1 MSEPINKKDIIV
13 GDPFLAI
20 AKDIE
25 AALTPLENFDLELKK
40 VSASLTT
47 LSKSAETTLEGINSI
62 IEAEK
67 RSKKVVDEKIA
78 NDKLL
83 VKVQLE
89 QNRVEQLRLKNIS
102 TEALN
107 QEKLNR
113 SRQLTA
119 SQNAKN
125 TKAELELDEK
135 LRQSRQKTNFEAKK
149 NAQIKQKLAQD
160 VDRASK
166 LKMKADN
173 DELTSQ
179 ERLKQAKYRTQ
190 EQIEKGIKQKEREAQ
205 KTLESERPY
214 NQLSARLNTLR
225 KDYKDLAV
233 AGNENSTS
241 ARKMKREIDSLDKT
255 LKNVDGS
262 VGQHTRKVGQYENAF
277 RGLSNVMGTFGLS
290 LGVGFIGREVFNT
303 LSEFDEKVADIVK
316 TTGLARESARE
327 LSVEL
332 FKIDTRTSITAL
344 QELASAAGRLGIK
357 GKENILGFVT
367 SADKAFVALG
377 DDLGGTAEEIATN
390 LGKIA
395 GIYGDEQEFGIE
407 EAINKTGSAINSLA
421 SNSKASAGDI
431 LDFTNRMAGVSSQAN
446 ISQTDIQALGA
457 MFAESGQ
464 SIEVASTTLN
474 TLLPKLS
481 ENQEEFA
488 KTAGMTSEAF
498 GELLKNNPIEALKAV
513 AVGAKSSEGGLNGL
527 VSTLESFGIESARS
541 ASIVGV
547 LSNNTDR
554 LTELQEISNKAFK
567 EGTSLQQEFD
577 EKNNTLGS
585 SVERLA
591 KKWDEWVVSMSE
603 STDASNGIKNT
614 INFLADNLP
623 TIISLVTKLGV
634 AFVTFKTFVA
644 VANTDFKVLLQNFT
658 KLKTETAQ
666 GEKGISSF
674 GKALKGV
681 GWTVAIGLAI
691 ELVHQF
697 YELATGAEQVREQME
712 AIEKANKRGSKEG
725 ERLVQEKRKEI
736 ESYKALQEELLS
748 TGEIDQK
755 EYNKRI
761 ARREKDFQD
770 RLKQDIRLANE
781 SKKRAKEEA
790 QNIASALKAYDEYEQ
805 GSSKVTERQFRQS
818 VELIESLGGTDKAH
832 RQIDFLKQRISE
844 ENAMLT
850 TLNGSLK
857 TSSSE
862 TRGLTLQNNQLASST
877 KTTTKELENYT
888 QKVKELNDASIKDE
902 QTRQETQLKTKL
914 DQDLADIKANGIM
927 ANEFRKAL
935 ENEYNDAIIKLQKE
949 FNTKR
954 EEANQAYWDEI
965 KAQQI
970 QAQADAEAL
979 AQLNYDKE
987 IEAITDRDKEIEL
1000 ELKKSGATQDEIEQ
1014 ALLERRI
1021 ESLKQQIETAEYYG
1035 EKAVDLQ
1042 IQLADLEND
1051 IQDKADQEKIERA
1064 KEVADKLN
1072 EIQEGISQALQE
1084 QIDKRI
1090 EFSKDEED
1098 QAKSR
1103 QSFYEDLAKNG
1114 NITAQQSIAEQIEL
1128 QREAQQEQARLEKQ
1142 KQQIEMIS
1150 VGLSTFN
1157 ASIQSGKSPA
1167 GALAE
1172 TVLST
1177 SALVG
1182 ILKNIN
1188 FYEKGT
1194 DNAPQGLAVVDEK
1207 GAEIITDK
1215 HGKIKEIGSGD
1226 GARFV
1231 NLDRGD
1237 KVITATKTAQY
1248 FDNLKTANVPK
1259 DIAGNSFDLAQIN
1272 ETLKRIESLNKTSK
1286 STVDWGGISGG
1297 VANII
1302 EKKTIGRSRT
1312 TNLFRS

>member
-13 GDPFLAI
+13 GDPFSEI
-20 AKDIE
+20 AKDIDVAYSE
-25 AALTPLENFDLELKK
+25 LTKFDTELKK

-47 LSKSAETTLEGINSI
+47 LSKSAKTTIEGINSI
-62 IEAEK
+62 TEAEK
-67 RSKKVVDEKIA
+67 RSKKVVDEKLA
-78 NDKLL
+78 NDKLIA
-83 VKVQLE
+83 KVRLE
-89 QNRVEQLRLKNIS
+89 QIRI
-102 TEALN
+102 
-107 QEKLNR
+107 EKAREKSIDDFN
-113 SRQLTA
+113 
-119 SQNAKN
+119 K
-125 TKAELELDEK
+125 KELQAQRIKEK
-135 LRQSRQKTNFEAKK
+135 T
-149 NAQIKQKLAQD
+149 LAQMQ
-160 VDRASK
+160 R
-166 LKMKADN
+166 
-173 DELTSQ
+173 
-179 ERLKQAKYRTQ
+179 
-190 EQIEKGIKQKEREAQ
+190 
-205 KTLESERPY
+205 ESERAKELNRPY
-214 NQLSARLNTLR
+214 NKLSARLNALR

-241 ARKMKREIDSLDKT
+241 ARKMKKEIDSLDKT

-262 VGQHTRKVGQYENAF
+262 VGQHTKKVGEYENAF

-290 LGVGFIGREVFNT
+290 LGVGFIGREFVETLKEYEDAVASFRTIVSDATDVEFAKYKEEINSVAKETKKSTTDIAESFEKIAGLNSEFAETSEGLGLVSEAVSTLSKASKDEMEPSAENLVGIMNQFDLTANQANRTINVLAAGQAVGASSITQSAEAYKNFGAVAKGANITLEESQALIQVLGKSSIFGAEAGTKLRGVTLQLQKANLGYASGQFDINDALTEFNKKLDSKTSASEKDAYATKIFGAENITAGKIISSNIPLFDKFTEAVTGTSEAQKAAEINTNT
-303 LSEFDEKVADIVK
+303 LSNRWTEFKD
-316 TTGLARESARE
+316 
-327 LSVEL
+327 
-332 FKIDTRTSITAL
+332 SITTMIT
-344 QELASAAGRLGIK
+344 S
-357 GKENILGFVT
+357 NT
-367 SADKAFVALG
+367 SA
-377 DDLGGTAEEIATN
+377 T
-390 LGKIA
+390 
-395 GIYGDEQEFGIE
+395 
-407 EAINKTGSAINSLA
+407 NSL
-421 SNSKASAGDI
+421 N
-431 LDFTNRMAGVSSQAN
+431 GVK
-446 ISQTDIQALGA
+446 DVL
-457 MFAESGQ
+457 
-464 SIEVASTTLN
+464 
-474 TLLPKLS
+474 KL
-481 ENQEEFA
+481 
-488 KTAGMTSEAF
+488 
-498 GELLKNNPIEALKAV
+498 I
-513 AVGAKSSEGGLNGL
+513 
-527 VSTLESFGIESARS
+527 
-541 ASIVGV
+541 
-547 LSNNTDR
+547 
-554 LTELQEISNKAFK
+554 TE
-567 EGTSLQQEFD
+567 
-577 EKNNTLGS
+577 
-585 SVERLA
+585 
-591 KKWDEWVVSMSE
+591 
-603 STDASNGIKNT
+603 
-614 INFLADNLP
+614 NLP
-623 TIISLVTKLGV
+623 TIISLVTKLGI

-644 VANTDFKVLLQNFT
+644 VANTDFKALLQNFT

-666 GEKGISSF
+666 GEKGVSGF

-862 TRGLTLQNNQLASST
+862 TRGLTLQNNQLTSST
-877 KTTTKELENYT
+877 KTTKKEIEDYT
-888 QKVKELNDASIKDE
+888 QKVKELNDASINDE
-902 QTRQETQLKTKL
+902 QSRQETQLKTKL
-914 DQDLADIKANGIM
+914 QSDLQAIKANGIM
-927 ANEFRKAL
+927 AGEFRKAL
-935 ENEYNDAIIKLQKE
+935 EDEYNTAIIKLQKE

-954 EEANQAYWDEI
+954 EEANKAYLDDIEE
-965 KAQQI
+965 QQKI
-970 QAQADAEAL
+970 NQEKAEAL
-979 AQLNYDKE
+979 EKLNYDKE
-987 IEAITDRDKEIEL
+987 IEGIELVSKRKELAWISSDMTEEEIE
-1000 ELKKSGATQDEIEQ
+1000 EERLK
-1014 ALLERRI
+1014 RR
-1021 ESLKQQIETAEYYG
+1021 KQVLQETIDAGETYNQKVIDAQIELA
-1035 EKAVDLQ
+1035 Q
-1042 IQLADLEND
+1042 IERD
-1051 IQDKADQEKIERA
+1051 IDKKADQEKIERA

-1114 NITAQQSIAEQIEL
+1114 NIKAEQSIAEQIEL

-1150 VGLSTFN
+1150 AGLSTFN

-1188 FYEKGT
+1188 FYAKGT

-1248 FDNLKTANVPK
+1248 FDNLKTASAPK
-1259 DIAGNSFDLAQIN
+1259 DIAGNSFDLMQIN